1 MRRVELLIDVARKLS
16 GNTRYDSQ
24 SGLPQDVFVQFLNNA
39 QDSLTMEVQNL
50 KTKYF
55 KKQIVVPVVPNQ
67 EKYSWPEDCYMQH
80 VDTIQWTDS
89 ATGTYWQTLFKTS
102 TKEKI
107 TIQPGYPFAYVPHED
122 GFYLNPPIKS
132 GSLYVTYVRTPK
144 RLQKR
149 AGKINVATISGT
161 NLTALEVDET
171 EASFD
176 MSEINTQNYLCV
188 VDKFGAVKASNIL
201 YDSCNSSGVF
211 TLSSFDLGTET
222 IAVGDYIIIGQDC
235 INIPNW
241 ENDIIEGYLIKH
253 MVYEAKYG
261 DSSSWT
267 AQANQDMQMYFQKL
281 SGSFATLSDDVS
293 QIVISN
299 LDYIGW

>member
-1 MRRVELLIDVARKLS
+1 MRRVELLIDMARKLS

-24 SGLPQDVFVQFLNNA
+24 SGIPQDVFVQFLNNA
-39 QDSLTMEVQNL
+39 QDSLVMEVQNL

-55 KKQIVVPVVPNQ
+55 KKKTIVSVVAGQ
-67 EKYSWPEDCYMQH
+67 EQYSWPTDCYMQH

-89 ATGTYWQTLFKTS
+89 SSGTYWQTLHKTT

-122 GFYLNPPIKS
+122 GFYLNPPINS

-149 AGKINVATISGT
+149 AGQINVATIVGT

-176 MSEINTQNYLCV
+176 LTEINSQNYLCV
-188 VDKFGAVKASNIL
+188 VDKFGQVKASNIL
-201 YDSCNSSGVF
+201 YNSCNSSGVF

-222 IAVGDYIIIGQDC
+222 LAVGDYILVGEDC
-235 INIPNW
+235 INIPDW
-241 ENDIIEGYLIKH
+241 DSDIVEGYLIKH

-267 AQANQDMQMYFQKL
+267 SQALNDMQMYFQKL
-281 SGSFATLSDDVS
+281 SGSFATLSDD
-293 QIVISN
+293 IVAVPITN

>member
-24 SGLPQDVFVQFLNNA
+24 SGIPQDVFVQFLNNA

-55 KKQIVVPVVPNQ
+55 KKQVVVPVVPNQ

-80 VDTIQWTDS
+80 IDTIQWTDS
-89 ATGTYWQTLFKTS
+89 QSGTYWQTLFKTS

-132 GSLYVTYVRTPK
+132 VSLFVTFLRTPK

-149 AGKINVATISGT
+149 AGKINVATIVGT

-176 MSEINTQNYLCV
+176 LSEINSQNYLCV
-188 VDKFGAVKASNIL
+188 VDKFGKVKSSNIL
-201 YDSCNSSGVF
+201 YDSCGSNGVF
-211 TLSSFDLGTET
+211 TLSPFDLGTET
-222 IAVGDYIIIGQDC
+222 IAVGDYILLGQVC
-235 INIPNW
+235 INIPVW
-241 ENDIIEGYLIKH
+241 ESDIVEGYLIKH

-267 AQANQDMQMYFQKL
+267 AQALNDMNMYFQKL
-281 SGSFATLSDDVS
+281 SGSFATLSDD
-293 QIVISN
+293 ISDIPVTN
-299 LDYIGW
+299 LSYIGW